1 MAAGVSGTM
10 GQPYVRPGGAPRH
23 LIRVGTVQRFDSF
36 LATGSGSG
44 SVELDLDD
52 DTATVRLRSRWM
64 GVDRPERFE
73 LRFVHRARAEHHGV
87 LELTAAS
94 ADGTP
99 VPPPTGDEA
108 LLPLVVEYLRVPS
121 TSVYLHPQS
130 ALADMGALGYAE
142 WTRRFDL
149 VLLVVEDYAWPE
161 DEPWTHVREALDKAK
176 LETTR
181 D

>member
-1 MAAGVSGTM
+1 M
-10 GQPYVRPGGAPRH
+10 
-23 LIRVGTVQRFDSF
+23 QRFDSF

-44 SVELDLDD
+44 SVELDLDT

-73 LRFVHRARAEHHGV
+73 LRFGHRARTGHHGI
-87 LELTAAS
+87 LELTAAT
-94 ADGTP
+94 ADGVA
-99 VPPPTGDEA
+99 VPMPTGDDA

-130 ALADMGALGYAE
+130 PLADMGELGYAE
-142 WTRRFDL
+142 WTQRFDL
-149 VLLVVEDYAWPE
+149 LLLVVEGYAWPE
-161 DEPWTHVREALDKAK
+161 DEPWTQLRETLDKAK
-176 LETTR
+176 LETSR

>member
-1 MAAGVSGTM
+1 M
-10 GQPYVRPGGAPRH
+10 
-23 LIRVGTVQRFDSF
+23 QRFDSF

-44 SVELDLDD
+44 SVELDLDT

-73 LRFVHRARAEHHGV
+73 LRFGHRARAGHHGV
-87 LELTAAS
+87 LELTSAT
-94 ADGTP
+94 ADGVA
-99 VPPPTGDEA
+99 VPMPSGDDA
-108 LLPLVVEYLRVPS
+108 LLPLIVEYLRVPS

-130 ALADMGALGYAE
+130 PLADMGRLGYAE
-142 WTRRFDL
+142 WTQRFDL
-149 VLLVVEDYAWPE
+149 VLLVVEDSAWPE
-161 DEPWTHVREALDKAK
+161 DEPWTHFREALDRAK